1 MRAPLLFLFIGW
13 APRLS
18 NVCSTCI
25 SYQTGANLNK
35 ADTTD
40 GSTPLGT
47 ASQYG
52 HTEVAA
58 ALIGAGADLNQAD
71 TTHGRTPLWS
81 SSTSGHIGA
90 TRALIAAG
98 DAHFSNLQY
107 QSIQVQSVRVAL
119 WSTTH
124 IERSHQ

>member
-1 MRAPLLFLFIGW
+1 MSCAASGEGECLGVNPD
-13 APRLS
+13 
-18 NVCSTCI
+18 NVTA
-25 SYQTGANLNK
+25 GANLNK

-81 SSTSGHIGA
+81 SSTSEHIGA

-98 DAHFSNLQY
+98 NKPH
-107 QSIQVQSVRVAL
+107 
-119 WSTTH
+119 H
-124 IERSHQ
+124 GE